1 MKEPCN
7 NSVQIYWPLVLE
19 FSNSLKIYK
28 NTRNYRRLYIFSP
41 NTYKIKKEGDK
52 RKKSFSGN

>member
-1 MKEPCN
+1 MKQPSN
-7 NSVQIYWPLVLE
+7 NSVQIYWPSVLA

-28 NTRNYRRLYIFSP
+28 NIRNSHRLYIFSP
-41 NTYKIKKEGDK
+41 NTYNIKKEGAK